1 MEENQTQQPAKTET
15 PATSKPSA
23 GPAKPATPTLVL
35 SSSPHISKCED
46 VPEIMRNVIYALLPA
61 AVFGI
66 YYFGWRSLVMML
78 VGILSA
84 VATEAITNQ
93 LLKKPQTIH
102 DGSAAV
108 TGLLLVMTLPPS
120 LPYWMIVVGAV
131 VAIFIGKQLF
141 GGLGY
146 NIFNPAL
153 LGRAF
158 LQASFPIPMTTWTN
172 PKTIDAITTAT
183 PLGSF
188 KFEKTL
194 TPYLDLFMGNVGGC
208 VGETSALLL
217 IIGGLYLIIKKYADW
232 RIPVSYLATV
242 AVFGGIFWLINPAQY
257 PDPVFHLFSGG
268 LMLGAFFMATD
279 MVTSP
284 ITPKGRWLFGIG
296 AGLFLVIIRLFGGLP
311 EGVMY
316 SILLMNAFTPL
327 INRYTRPQ
335 FFGEVQNG

>member
-1 MEENQTQQPAKTET
+1 MQENQTTQTPKSMSPAAPVTTE
-15 PATSKPSA
+15 KPPRS
-23 GPAKPATPTLVL
+23 TFLL
-35 SSSPHISKCED
+35 SSSPHIAKGED
-46 VPEIMRNVIYALLPA
+46 VPQIMRSVIYALLPA
-61 AVFGI
+61 AIFGI
-66 YYFGWRSLVMML
+66 YIFGWRVLIMMV
-78 VGILSA
+78 VGVLAAIL
-84 VATEAITNQ
+84 TEAITNWGM
-93 LLKKPQTIH
+93 KKPQTIS

-108 TGLLLVMTLPPS
+108 TGLLLVLTLPPS
-120 LPYWMIVVGAV
+120 LPYWMIIVGAV
-131 VAIFIGKQLF
+131 VAIFIGKQIF

-158 LQASFPIPMTTWTN
+158 LQASFPIPMTTWTI

-194 TPYLDLFMGNVGGC
+194 TPYFDLFMGNVGGC
-208 VGETSALLL
+208 VGETSALL
-217 IIGGLYLIIKKYADW
+217 IMVGGFFLIIKKYADW
-232 RIPVSYLATV
+232 RIPISYLLSV
-242 AVFGGIFWLINPAQY
+242 VVFGGVFWLLDPARY

-284 ITPKGRWLFGIG
+284 ITPKGRWIFGIG
-296 AGLFLVIIRLFGGLP
+296 AGIFLVVIRLFGGLP

-327 INRYTRPQ
+327 INRYTKPQ
-335 FFGEVQNG
+335 FFGEVKNV